1 MFIPG
6 NLNLLWKNF
15 KIIGDNM
22 QNYENEILSVL
33 PVRNNDGCY
42 LQKTYS
48 ELIKEISPEEI
59 DDLYSFFEQFEEKN
73 NQKNNK

>member
-1 MFIPG
+1 
-6 NLNLLWKNF
+6 
-15 KIIGDNM
+15 M
-22 QNYENEILSVL
+22 QNYENEIISVL

-48 ELIKEISPEEI
+48 ELVKEISPEEI

-73 NQKNNK
+73 NLMNKK

>member
-1 MFIPG
+1 
-6 NLNLLWKNF
+6 
-15 KIIGDNM
+15 M

-33 PVRNNDGCY
+33 PVRNNDGFY
-42 LQKTYS
+42 MQKTYS

-73 NQKNNK
+73 SLKSKTWLFYWAEMR